1 LECSC
6 FCVESVTL
14 EGDSIEHKFNA
25 QAEFSVTIKGR
36 WKATREGNVGGMPTV
51 EWFEKFTA
59 KPQGGIYDGLAIG
72 QWHDMYDVAVTKGG
86 QDIGHFRDVNPKTA
100 TKKAEYVMTDK
111 PGAAGVH
118 AAAVRQAAK
127 FAIRVQSTPG
137 CDCGDD
143 KGKTVYA
150 THDYAVGG
158 HHVEFNRFSKP
169 GFLPGVPPPKVK

>member
-1 LECSC
+1 
-6 FCVESVTL
+6 
-14 EGDSIEHKFNA
+14 
-25 QAEFSVTIKGR
+25 
-36 WKATREGNVGGMPTV
+36 
-51 EWFEKFTA
+51 
-59 KPQGGIYDGLAIG
+59 
-72 QWHDMYDVAVTKGG
+72 
-86 QDIGHFRDVNPKTA
+86 
-100 TKKAEYVMTDK
+100 MTDK

-118 AAAVRQAAK
+118 AAK